1 MKNYVAKF
9 NGKILVTFTAY
20 SKQLA
25 QAAAQRYARD
35 WSLHLDTV
43 REAA

>member
-9 NGKILVTFTAY
+9 NGQILVTFTTY

-25 QAAAQRYARD
+25 LAAAQRYARD
-35 WSLHLDTV
+35 HVLHLDTV
-43 REAA
+43 KAAS